1 MSFRLSGDVKDKEL
15 FKNIIEVGIK
25 NGGRLFYRED
35 DKGNIVELVYFSGAK
50 RVNYI
55 GEIDQQFASIIRA
68 EGARVKLLIF
78 NESEGI
84 LKISQE

>member
-15 FKNIIEVGIK
+15 FKSIIEVGVK

-35 DKGNIVELVYFSGAK
+35 TNGNIVELVYFSGAK
-50 RVNYI
+50 RVNYT
-55 GEIDQQFASIIRA
+55 GEIDQQFAGIVRA

-84 LKISQE
+84 LKIIQE

>member
-1 MSFRLSGDVKDKEL
+1 MSFRLSGDLKDKEL
-15 FKNIIEVGIK
+15 FKSIVEVGVK

-35 DKGNIVELVYFSGAK
+35 ANGNIVELVYFSGAK
-50 RVNYI
+50 RVNYT
-55 GEIDQQFASIIRA
+55 GEIDQQFAGIVRA

-84 LKISQE
+84 LKIVQE